1 MSTAAATP
9 PSDMRSLLG
18 QRWNA
23 LAVRERLMVAA
34 MGGALAF
41 LVVWLVAVRPA
52 WRTLSQAPALR
63 AQADAQLL
71 GMHALADEA
80 RQLRALP
87 PVPQGQAEQVLK
99 SATERLGAKGKLTV
113 QAERATLS
121 LTGATGE
128 DIRQWLT
135 EARGGARAR
144 PLEATLTRAGEGYN
158 GTLIVAIGQ
167 GQ

>member
-1 MSTAAATP
+1 MSTAAMP
-9 PSDMRSLLG
+9 PPDTRSLLA
-18 QRWNA
+18 QRWGA
-23 LAVRERLMVAA
+23 LAGRERLMVGA
-34 MGGALAF
+34 MAGALVF
-41 LVVWLVAVRPA
+41 LVVWLVGVRPA
-52 WRTLSQAPALR
+52 WHTLSQAPVQR
-63 AQADAQLL
+63 AQADADLL
-71 GMHALADEA
+71 SMQALADEA

-99 SATERLGAKGKLTV
+99 SATERLGAKGKLSV
-113 QAERATLS
+113 QAERATLT
-121 LTGATGE
+121 LQGATGE

-144 PLEATLTRAGEGYN
+144 PIEATLSRAGEGYN